1 MTKKRFN
8 ASSRLAALRNP
19 WASFQFIRGQKS
31 DLHRALISQAASH
44 LWKDKGIRTGFSVAL
59 DELDQQAFVPA
70 NTRTQK
76 RNAGNSLNTTFG
88 KWLWCCVR
96 VFKPLHM
103 VETGVAHGASSWII
117 LNAMRLNGK
126 GTLHSIDLPN
136 LDTNQDY
143 NFGTQPTETG
153 WMVPDTLKGCWDLRL
168 GDAKTLLPELL
179 KELGQIDI
187 FFHDSDHSAE
197 HMQFEFELAE
207 KHLRLG
213 GLLLSDDIDKNNAF
227 DAFSNRTAWPHVVFG
242 KGGCALSIRTP

>member
-1 MTKKRFN
+1 MIIQ
-8 ASSRLAALRNP
+8 S
-19 WASFQFIRGQKS
+19 
-31 DLHRALISQAASH
+31 ASH
-44 LWKDKGIRTGFSVAL
+44 LWKDKGIRAGFSAAL
-59 DELDQQAFVPA
+59 DELDQQSYIPA
-70 NTRTQK
+70 NSRDQK
-76 RNAGNSLNTTFG
+76 RNAGNNLNTTFG

-117 LNAMRLNGK
+117 LNAMRLNGR

-143 NFGTQPTETG
+143 NFGTQSAETG
-153 WMVPDTLKGCWDLRL
+153 WMVPDVLKANWDLRL
-168 GDAKTLLPELL
+168 GDAKTLLPALL

-197 HMQFEFELAE
+197 HMKFEFDQAE

-213 GLLLSDDIDKNNAF
+213 GLLLSDDIDKNSAF
-227 DAFSNRTAWPHVVFG
+227 DAFSDRTGWPHVIFG
-242 KGGCALSIRTP
+242 KGGCALSTRTT